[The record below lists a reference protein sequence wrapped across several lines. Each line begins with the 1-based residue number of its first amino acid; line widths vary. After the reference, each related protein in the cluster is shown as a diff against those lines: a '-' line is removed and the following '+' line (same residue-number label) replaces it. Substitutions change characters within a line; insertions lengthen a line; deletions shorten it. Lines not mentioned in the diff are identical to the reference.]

1 MWYRQ
6 ERGGKYIPFYPGSL
20 QYTLEEKYLKGQHK
34 YYLEF
39 EELSVMVD
47 THSSPM
53 TQTNLDTQA
62 STRIVRSPVF
72 VSHEQ
77 PDAPRISPLLLP
89 EAPKLLL
96 HRVPEHWTAVD
107 RFQNFELVELN
118 STHPEY
124 VNVHRQFFSTMD
136 VSKHKIVH
144 MFRVQNPGLWD
155 KYCSA
160 RRAMTP
166 KDWSP
171 EDVDERQLFHGTPT
185 LQASRGICTNS
196 FDFRRSGENVGAVLG
211 KGAYFSTTA

>member
-1 MWYRQ
+1 MSGRM
-6 ERGGKYIPFYPGSL
+6 GSL

-124 VNVHRQFFSTMD
+124 VNVHRQ
-136 VSKHKIVH
+136 
-144 MFRVQNPGLWD
+144 
-155 KYCSA
+155 
-160 RRAMTP
+160 RAMTP